1 MLTRVIDNPRVANT
15 VAFLALFIALGGLGS
30 GAYAAITL
38 HANSV
43 GATQIKTG
51 AVHSAEI
58 YDHGVLLKDINP
70 SARKALHG
78 QTGPAGPAGPAGA
91 SAVKHFAAFSS
102 AGAPLLGDSKG
113 GGRDQAIGTY
123 DVAFA
128 DSVAACV
135 PVATL
140 GTTDGTTVPPGRIT
154 VSKAGDR
161 VAVQTYDA
169 AGNPA
174 DLPFQ
179 LIVAC

>member
-1 MLTRVIDNPRVANT
+1 MLTRVIDNPRVANA
-15 VAFLALFIALGGLGS
+15 VAFLALFMALGGLGS
-30 GAYAAITL
+30 GAYAAIKL
-38 HANSV
+38 SANSV
-43 GATQIKTG
+43 GAAQIRTA

-58 YDHGVLLKDINP
+58 HDRSVLLRDINP
-70 SARKALHG
+70 SARSALHG

-91 SAVKHFAAFSS
+91 NAVKHFAAFSA

-128 DSVAACV
+128 DSVANCV

-140 GTTDGTTVPPGRIT
+140 GTGDATTVPPGRIT